1 MPISN
6 DGHFFCSY
14 FWVVED
20 LCDGIRL
27 NRVQVLKK
35 SILHNINYSTIITNK
50 RIAHLSAILYSCV
63 KSPVI

>member
-35 SILHNINYSTIITNK
+35 SILHNINYRTNMS
-50 RIAHLSAILYSCV
+50 IA
-63 KSPVI
+63 